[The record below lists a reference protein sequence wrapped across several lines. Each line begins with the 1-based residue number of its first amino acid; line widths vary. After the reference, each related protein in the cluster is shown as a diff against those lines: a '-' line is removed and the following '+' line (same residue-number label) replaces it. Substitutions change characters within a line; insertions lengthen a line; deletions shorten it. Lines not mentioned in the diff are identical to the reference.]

1 MQFTDFKLKSDKFS
15 ISKFLNVLYSYS
27 LSHENVLIIPEL
39 SPENKIPFFVY
50 KHVILVFH

>member
-27 LSHENVLIIPEL
+27 LSHENVLIISEL
-39 SPENKIPFFVY
+39 STENKIPFFVY
-50 KHVILVFH
+50 